1 MVGIPMTN
9 GFISKWYLAMGALD
23 VDRPLYVAVI
33 LLSSLLNG
41 VYYLPIVVNAFFG
54 ERKEP
59 LRVIHKLPLQMAIPL
74 VILACAIIIT
84 GIFPSLMLGLADKA
98 VLFLLNSN

>member
-9 GFISKWYLAMGALD
+9 GFISKWYLAIGALD
-23 VDRPLYVAVI
+23 VNKPLYVAVI

-59 LRVIHKLPLQMAIPL
+59 LQVLHKLPLQMASP
-74 VILACAIIIT
+74 CYT
-84 GIFPSLMLGLADKA
+84 GQRHYHYRVFPKIMLGLADKA
-98 VLFLLNSN
+98 VMYFY